1 MTTILLRRD
10 FWLEWVCLIPLA
22 AIMLIGGVAFGGN
35 VWWFR
40 PLAIT
45 GVGLSIGGGLLRLG
59 WRRDRLFLSSPLLFL
74 GIAAMC
80 WAAAQCVPLPH
91 GIVERFAPVSE
102 AAYARDRVPVAEAI
116 ALADPA
122 ETASNPPLGS
132 RIPVSLNRAETVRR
146 ALWLALGLGVFW
158 FAGMWTDR
166 SSKLIVVCGFVV
178 ALGAVHSAILTLQL
192 LDGSEGF
199 YGHFTPHQ
207 RMFLGPG
214 MVDLTNAPHRSE
226 LTTIEGLASD
236 GGLWTIERPTEVEMI
251 GILPG
256 GLVTFGCLQMMAL
269 PACFGA
275 MCYLCQRR
283 GSRFSVRERLQDRGV
298 SVLFCVMAVAGMIS
312 AALVGLAVPLWV
324 VSAIALGLAVA
335 FFFAIRS
342 DLEWW
347 VPVSLGLVFAS
358 AYFAGHAVFADWT
371 VADDSSF
378 QRYWREPDDLSGFL
392 RENLEIWKKS
402 GWTGIGLG
410 AYSLVA
416 PYVKTTSAVS
426 SNAVSS
432 AISGILELGVVAL
445 AVFALA
451 YGWIA
456 FRLVRGFRHVGYE
469 QRCLLGMTLGTSA
482 ALLTGF
488 WVSPGWDNPLLLM
501 VACALLGITD
511 RVLCGASD
519 LFMESWDEG

>member
-10 FWLEWVCLIPLA
+10 FWMEWVCLIPLA
-22 AIMLIGGVAFGGN
+22 VIMLIGGVAFGGN

-40 PLAIT
+40 PLAIA
-45 GVGLSIGGGLLRLG
+45 GVGMTIGGGLIRLG
-59 WRRDRLFLSSPLLFL
+59 WRRDRLFLSSPLLVL
-74 GIAAMC
+74 GLAALA

-91 GIVERFAPVSE
+91 GLVERFAPLSE
-102 AAYARDRVPVAEAI
+102 AAYARDQAPVAEA
-116 ALADPA
+116 LAISTTV
-122 ETASNPPLGS
+122 ETQPGTPLGS

-158 FAGMWTDR
+158 FAGRWTDR
-166 SSKLIVVCGFVV
+166 SSKLLVVGGFVI

-192 LDGSEGF
+192 LDGSEGL
-199 YGHFTPHQ
+199 YGIFTPHQ

-214 MVDLTNAPHRSE
+214 LVDLTNAPHRSE
-226 LTTIEGLASD
+226 LAAIEGLTSE
-236 GGLWTIERPTEVEMI
+236 GGLWTIQRPTEIEMI

-256 GLVTFGCLQMMAL
+256 GLVSFACLQMMAL
-269 PACFGA
+269 PASFGVL
-275 MCYLCQRR
+275 CYLCQRR
-283 GSRFSVRERLQDRGV
+283 GSRFPVRERLQDRGV
-298 SVLFCVMAVAGMIS
+298 TVLFCVMVIAGMLS
-312 AALVGLAVPLWV
+312 SALVGLAVPLWV
-324 VSAIALGLAVA
+324 ASTIALGLAITCVY
-335 FFFAIRS
+335 AIRS

-347 VPVSLGLVFAS
+347 VPVCLLLVFGT
-358 AYFAGHAVFADWT
+358 AYIAGHAVFADWT
-371 VADDSSF
+371 IADDSSF
-378 QRYWREPDDLSGFL
+378 QRYWREPDDLRGFL
-392 RENLEIWKKS
+392 RENVEIWKKS

-416 PYVKTTSAVS
+416 PYVKTTFAVS

-432 AISGILELGVVAL
+432 AISAVLELGVVAI
-445 AVFALA
+445 AVLVLA

-456 FRLVRGFRHVGYE
+456 LRILRGFRHVGYE

-488 WVSPGWDNPLLLM
+488 WVSPGWENPLLLM
-501 VACALLGITD
+501 VACALLGIAD